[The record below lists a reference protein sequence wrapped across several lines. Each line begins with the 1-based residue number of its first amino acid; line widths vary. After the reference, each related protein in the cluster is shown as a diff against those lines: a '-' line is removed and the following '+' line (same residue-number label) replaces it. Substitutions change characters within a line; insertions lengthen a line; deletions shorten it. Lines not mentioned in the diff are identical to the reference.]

1 MATKI
6 IKLYDVNCIGEFFR
20 NGLKVKPSMRK
31 DQCLTV
37 RINDKTTYLHR
48 LVAQKYISNPN
59 QKKTVNH
66 KDGNRLNNKVTNL
79 EWLTISENLEH
90 ARVNKLWGKNI
101 VEKRKL
107 TDEQVTE
114 IKKKYIPKVYSI
126 KRLANE
132 YEVDYKTMW
141 NVINNIS
148 YQKNREDYV

>member
-1 MATKI
+1 MATEMTK
-6 IKLYDVNCIGEFFR
+6 KYDVNCLGEFFR
-20 NGLKVKPSMRK
+20 NGVKLKPSMRK
-31 DQCLTV
+31 DQCLIVT
-37 RINDKTTYLHR
+37 INHKTTYLHR
-48 LVAQKYISNPN
+48 LVAEKYLSNPN

-107 TDEQVTE
+107 TDEQVIE
-114 IKKKYIPKVYSI
+114 IKKKYIPRVYSI

-132 YEVDYKTMW
+132 YGIDSKTMW
-141 NVINNIS
+141 NVIKNKS